1 MPNTQENVG
10 YKGGY
15 GLELVAD
22 LHDCVLSDLSKE
34 KLKEFFIELCDLI
47 NMKRHGDPIYW
58 EDYSGIPH
66 LHGISAVQFI
76 ETSTIVCHPIPM
88 KNAVYLNIFSCREF
102 DTNEALKFCKKFWG
116 AKSDTHTVVARI

>member
-1 MPNTQENVG
+1 MEKREEIG

-15 GLELVAD
+15 GLELVTD
-22 LHDCVLSDLSKE
+22 LHGCDLSDLSKE
-34 KLKEFFIELCDLI
+34 KLEKFFIDLCDLI
-47 NMKRHGDPIYW
+47 HMKRHGDPIYW

-88 KNAVYLNIFSCREF
+88 KNALYLNIFSCKEF
-102 DTNEALKFCKKFWG
+102 NTDDALEFCRKFWR
-116 AKSDTHTVVARI
+116 ANNSVHTIVART